1 MGSPKRPQV
10 RSAQRNAARI
20 VAEQAGAGSSAASD
34 LSQTASCPASTHQA
48 PMASE
53 DTDPSNATG
62 SLGQERAEAPAEQTM
77 AKAPTQQAATEATA
91 AQETLPDAADREPYT
106 EATSISPKKAF
117 MDPLAERMHFLN
129 AIKAVRAAASG
140 QDGGYASRIPPRPQS
155 ALR

>member
-53 DTDPSNATG
+53 DADPSNDTG
-62 SLGQERAEAPAEQTM
+62 SLGQERAEAPAEQTVE
-77 AKAPTQQAATEATA
+77 APTQQAATEATA

-106 EATSISPKKAF
+106 EATSKLYGQLPRVRMEDTLHAF
-117 MDPLAERMHFLN
+117 LLVHNQL
-129 AIKAVRAAASG
+129 
-140 QDGGYASRIPPRPQS
+140 S
-155 ALR
+155 ANQP